1 MSFTDFLSL
10 LGGLAMFLYGMHV
23 MGASL
28 EKRAGDRLKTLLS
41 RLTASRVRGFL
52 LGLGVTAII
61 QSSSATTVMVVGFVN
76 SGLMTLGQSIYIIMG
91 ANVGTTVTSWLLS
104 LTGISGDAWYIT
116 MLKPSSFTP
125 VLAFIG
131 IVMLMFSKQGTKK
144 DTAGIL
150 LGFSVLMFGM
160 EQMSGAVKPLANSPA
175 FASLLTM
182 FSNPVLG
189 VLAGAIFTAI
199 IQSSSAS
206 VGILQALSLTGTLTY
221 ASAIPVIL
229 GQNIGTCVTA
239 VLSSIGATR
248 DARRTSMVHLFFNI
262 IGVTV
267 WLTVYILISTL
278 CKPAILATAIS
289 PLSIAIIHSLFN
301 LLCTLMLMPF
311 GQVLEKLARLTVPDG
326 KEKEEIPLL
335 DERLFVTP
343 AVALERSHTVL
354 MQMAELSRK
363 TINESL
369 ELLDRYDDKLAR
381 TVAEG
386 ESLADEYEDK
396 LGTYLVKL
404 SSRSMS
410 VANSHELNKY
420 LHMIGDFERISDH
433 AVNIMDSARE
443 MRDKHLRF
451 SHEAQQELQVMI
463 HAVREALNLT
473 LEALTTGN
481 LETAGHVEPLEQVID
496 LLNKSIKSRH
506 IDRLTSG
513 ECTIEQGFVL
523 SDLLTNLERVS
534 DHCSNLAVCLIEIA
548 HNSMDTHEY
557 LHDVQENQAEF
568 VRLFDEYKHTFA
580 LPDQAG

>member
-1 MSFTDFLSL
+1 MSLTNFLTL
-10 LGGLAMFLYGMHV
+10 LGGLAMFLYGMNV

-28 EKRAGDRLKTLLS
+28 EKRAGDRLKTLLT
-41 RLTASRVRGFL
+41 RLTASRIRGFL

-76 SGLMTLGQSIYIIMG
+76 SGLMTLEQSIYIIMG
-91 ANVGTTVTSWLLS
+91 ANVGTSVTSWLLS

-116 MLKPSSFTP
+116 MLKPSAFTP

-131 IVMLMFSKQGTKK
+131 IAMLMFSKQDKKK
-144 DTAGIL
+144 DTAGIF
-150 LGFSVLMFGM
+150 LGFAVLMFGM
-160 EQMSGAVKPLANSPA
+160 EQMSGAVAPLADSPA
-175 FASLLTM
+175 FSNLLTM

-189 VLAGAIFTAI
+189 VLAGAVFTAI

-206 VGILQALSLTGTLTY
+206 VGILQALSLTGTVTY
-221 ASAIPVIL
+221 AAAIPVIL
-229 GQNIGTCVTA
+229 GQNIGTCITA
-239 VLSSIGATR
+239 LLSSIGATR
-248 DARRTSMVHLFFNI
+248 DAKRASMVHLFFNI
-262 IGVTV
+262 IGVAV
-267 WLTVYILISTL
+267 WLTVYILVSTL
-278 CKPAILATAIS
+278 CRPAILAMSINPLGIAVIHTA
-289 PLSIAIIHSLFN
+289 FN
-301 LLCTLMLMPF
+301 LLCTIMLMPF

-369 ELLDRYDDKLAR
+369 ELLDRYDEKLAR
-381 TVAEG
+381 SVTEG

-410 VANSHELNKY
+410 INNSHELNKY

-433 AVNIMDSARE
+433 AVNILDSARE
-443 MRDKHLRF
+443 MRDKHLHF
-451 SHEAQQELQVMI
+451 SHEAQAELSVMI
-463 HAVREALNLT
+463 RAVREALNLT
-473 LEALTTGN
+473 LEALTKGD
-481 LETAGHVEPLEQVID
+481 LEIAGRVEPLEQVID

-534 DHCSNLAVCLIEIA
+534 DHCSNLAVCQIEIA

-580 LPDQAG
+580 LPAQG